1 MSFKDRPELLGLLA
15 QVIDYTC
22 PQQILELHD
31 MLTVW
36 AKPSPAQ
43 AVCLLDAIYAD
54 ETLRF
59 YAVTC
64 LEDFKDEEL
73 RLYLLPLT

>member
-1 MSFKDRPELLGLLA
+1 
-15 QVIDYTC
+15 
-22 PQQILELHD
+22 
-31 MLTVW
+31 MLDVW

-43 AVCLLDAIYAD
+43 AVCLLDAVYAD

-73 RLYLLPLT
+73 RLYLLPLTQALLFERFHDVKFNPFNDRIPLQSS

>member
-1 MSFKDRPELLGLLA
+1 M
-15 QVIDYTC
+15 
-22 PQQILELHD
+22 ELHK
-31 MLTVW
+31 MIECW

-43 AVCLLDAIYAD
+43 AVCLLDALYND
-54 ETLRF
+54 EFLRF

-73 RLYLLPLT
+73 RLYLLPLTQALLFEADHSVRIVSIESYCRVFN